1 MGTGRRF
8 NYLVISDLHL
18 QEADR
23 DPAGRI
29 FYFDQEF
36 ADFLRHYR
44 LFYVDER
51 KWKLIIA
58 GDLIEFYRIPVRPS
72 VDEKLLRSVTLTST
86 DRKFFPGTEP
96 EKSVWKLELILRS
109 HPQLLLALARFVA
122 EGNEIHIVRGNHDL
136 EFFWPEVQERFRLL
150 IAQHHPVDVG
160 YLDMKAAVQGG
171 IVFEPWFF
179 LENELLYVEHG
190 HQYDEYCSNAH
201 PLYPL
206 LPHQAKR
213 IELALSALTMRYF
226 VARLK
231 SVDPAAMENINSI
244 PRYLLRLIVS
254 NPGQALLMPV
264 YYVEMLARTLGK
276 VLRSDP
282 VSETEIEAKEEQTRK
297 AVAGAYGLEVSTLR
311 TLEGLARRPVL
322 ASRWETI
329 KCLSLDLVAAA
340 LLGFGGI
347 AWLASSALVTGR
359 AWAWGVS
366 ILFVALLGLV
376 GRRRMSRVN
385 NHGNLREIARTIQ
398 RALGV
403 RHVVFGHSHDPDA
416 MPLPIAKGWYFNIG
430 TWVPRGK
437 EGLFTYLELRDSEGA
452 AAYLM
457 RWDRRLERPVPMETL
472 PSAAAR
478 VHP

>member
-1 MGTGRRF
+1 MERRRF

-36 ADFLRHYR
+36 ADFLRYYR
-44 LFYVDER
+44 LFQVGDR

-72 VDEKLLRSVTLTST
+72 VDEKLLRSVTLTPT

-96 EKSVWKLELILRS
+96 EKSVWKLELILKS

-150 IAQHHPVDVG
+150 IAQHHPMDVG
-160 YLDMKAAVQGG
+160 YLDMKAAVQSR

-179 LENELLYVEHG
+179 LEKELLYVEHG

-201 PLYPL
+201 PLHPVL
-206 LPHQAKR
+206 SHESNR
-213 IELALSALTMRYF
+213 IELALSAFTMRYF

-244 PRYLLRLIVS
+244 PRYLLRLVLG

-264 YYVEMLARTLGK
+264 YYVEMLVRTLGK
-276 VLRSDP
+276 VARFDP
-282 VSETEIEAKEEQTRK
+282 AQEAWLEGLEEQSRK
-297 AVAGAYGLEVSTLR
+297 AIAGAYGLEVATLR
-311 TLEGLARRPVL
+311 KLESLARKPIL
-322 ASRWETI
+322 ASRWDTV
-329 KCLSLDLVAAA
+329 KCLSLDLVGAGV
-340 LLGFGGI
+340 LGLSGL
-347 AWLASSALVTGR
+347 AWLGAAGPAVAP
-359 AWAWGVS
+359 AWIWIMAGV
-366 ILFVALLGLV
+366 LVALLVLV

-385 NHGNLREIARTIQ
+385 NHGNLRAIAREIQ
-398 RALGV
+398 TTLGV

-416 MPLPIAKGWYFNIG
+416 VPLSFANEWYFNIG
-430 TWVPRGK
+430 TWVPRGE
-437 EGLFTYLELRDSEGA
+437 EGQFTYLELRDSEGMA
-452 AAYLM
+452 PYLM
-457 RWDRRLERPVPMETL
+457 RWDRRREQPVPMEITAL
-472 PSAAAR
+472 P
-478 VHP
+478 